1 MKWDRSA
8 LITLVYGLFV
18 LLYAVYIA
26 MSPGYFGDHKGRHWG
41 YFLEFLLVSNYC
53 YFILQGLVLRSKN
66 WGLLLLLPPVI
77 LAAAIATGYLLVGLI
92 RLGGGDLLNRDS
104 ADMVLGVLL
113 LLVGTYFSLRFIR
126 PGSRRINRAGKKR

>member
-26 MSPGYFGDHKGRHWG
+26 MSPEYFGDHTGRHWG
-41 YFLEFLLVSNYC
+41 YFLEFLLVSNYV
-53 YFILQGLVLRSKN
+53 YFVLQGLVLRSKN
-66 WGLLLLLPPVI
+66 WGLLLLLPPAI

-104 ADMVLGVLL
+104 ADMVLGVVLL
-113 LLVGTYFSLRFIR
+113 LAGTYFSLRLIR
-126 PGSRRINRAGKKR
+126 PGGRRINRAGKKR